1 MTTPHDPTEPDGTP
15 PTPPFSGSQEP
26 YGQPPQ
32 PPPGYPGGQEPYGQ
46 PPQPPPAYSGGGDQY
61 GQQPAQYAGG
71 AQLASWGRRLG
82 GFALDIVIFGI
93 PLFVIELIIGNRGV
107 SDVLSILLSLGLGFL
122 VGVQGQTPG
131 MRIVG
136 IRLVRDAD
144 GALLG
149 GGLGIVRAICH
160 YLDTLACLIGWF
172 WPLWDGKRQ
181 TFADKLM
188 STVVLKV

>member
-1 MTTPHDPTEPDGTP
+1 MTTPQDPSEPYGTP
-15 PTPPFSGSQEP
+15 PPAYS
-26 YGQPPQ
+26 
-32 PPPGYPGGQEPYGQ
+32 GGQEPYGQ
-46 PPQPPPAYSGGGDQY
+46 PPQGPPPAYSGGGNQY
-61 GQQPAQYAGG
+61 GQQPSQYAG
-71 AQLASWGRRLG
+71 AELASWGRRLG
-82 GFALDIVIFGI
+82 GFLLDIVIFAI
-93 PLFVIELIIGNRGV
+93 PLAIIELIISNRAV
-107 SDVLSILLSLGLGFL
+107 SDVLGILLSLGLGFL

-149 GGLGIVRAICH
+149 GGLGVVRAICH
-160 YLDTLACLIGWF
+160 YLDTLACLVGWF
-172 WPLWDGKRQ
+172 WPLWDKKHQ